1 MVEGGVLERGE
12 DTSSI
17 GSAKEQTD
25 AEGEAME
32 DFLKSKIGKGLTRED
47 IKSIFTALLLRENH
61 DFPSSGFQN
70 KTSFLF
76 ETRQPRTH
84 VRVLG

>member
-1 MVEGGVLERGE
+1 MCERLNVEEGCDISK
-12 DTSSI
+12 DT
-17 GSAKEQTD
+17 
-25 AEGEAME
+25 
-32 DFLKSKIGKGLTRED
+32 
-47 IKSIFTALLLRENH
+47 IFTALLLRENH
-61 DFPSSGFQN
+61 NFPSSGFQN